1 MSYPIS
7 SLRSCSLLGVLCL
20 SLCLPAS
27 ALEITNPAGCDAF
40 PAPSANLCRQEM
52 ARNGRFEF
60 QRITSGRDCAR
71 LPSASAIG
79 ECKQSLKDHDVY
91 FVSVAPRPAFVSV
104 EQATTGTASTDSSTR
119 SAAFVPAPVA
129 PLTLE
134 ERNTEALE
142 TIAAYTKMQAVVTTS
157 VLGVG
162 VLLGLLTLLV
172 N

>member
-1 MSYPIS
+1 LSYQIL

-60 QRITSGRDCAR
+60 LRITSGRDCAR
-71 LPSASAIG
+71 LPTASAIG
-79 ECKQSLKDHDVY
+79 ECRQSLKDHDVY
-91 FVSVAPRPAFVSV
+91 FVSAAPRPVIVPA
-104 EQATTGTASTDSSTR
+104 EQAPTGTAPTDSSAR
-119 SAAFVPAPVA
+119 STALELGPVA

-142 TIAAYTKMQAVVTTS
+142 AIAAYTKMQAVVTTT

-162 VLLGLLTLLV
+162 LLLGVLTLLV